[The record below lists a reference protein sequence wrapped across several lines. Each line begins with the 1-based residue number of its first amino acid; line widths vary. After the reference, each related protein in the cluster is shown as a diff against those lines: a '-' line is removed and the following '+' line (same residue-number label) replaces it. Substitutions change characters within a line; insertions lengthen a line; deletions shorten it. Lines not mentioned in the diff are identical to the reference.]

1 MKEPKT
7 KIELKE
13 QLKISV
19 TKSLSASCKRAK
31 EEAADTPYD
40 WDLTMAEAIEKRNA
54 EFRKSVAQFK
64 AKSQANAKLVS
75 SPTASISNGRTP
87 EDA

>member
-19 TKSLSASCKRAK
+19 TKSLSASCK
-31 EEAADTPYD
+31 
-40 WDLTMAEAIEKRNA
+40 L
-54 EFRKSVAQFK
+54 
-64 AKSQANAKLVS
+64 ANEL
-75 SPTASISNGRTP
+75 
-87 EDA
+87 

>member
-19 TKSLSASCKRAK
+19 AKSLATSCKAAK
-31 EEAADTPYD
+31 EEAEDTPYD

-64 AKSQANAKLVS
+64 AKSQPNSKLVS
-75 SPTASISNGRTP
+75 SLTATTRNGTDSDR
-87 EDA
+87 A